1 MFFSVVKTF
10 SRGGSEKLK
19 RKRIQKKQFLDLI
32 GVKEKTLTLTLS
44 PQAVRGDKD
53 DNFLS

>member
-19 RKRIQKKQFLDLI
+19 RKRIQKRQFLDLI
-32 GVKEKTLTLTLS
+32 FKIKTLTLTLS

>member
-32 GVKEKTLTLTLS
+32 FKIKTPHPNPLPAS
-44 PQAVRGDKD
+44 GKRG
-53 DNFLS
+53 